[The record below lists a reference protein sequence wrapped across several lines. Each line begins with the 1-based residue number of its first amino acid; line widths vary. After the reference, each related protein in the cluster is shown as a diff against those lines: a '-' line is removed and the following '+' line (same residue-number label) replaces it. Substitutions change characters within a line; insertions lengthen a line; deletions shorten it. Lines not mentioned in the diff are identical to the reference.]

1 MAEIQIGNNS
11 LTKAII
17 RSANGYT
24 AEIYTHG
31 AHVTSWKVPN
41 GEENLLFCSKE
52 AIFSPPTAI
61 RGGIPLCW
69 PQFSD
74 LGPCKTQHGFA
85 RNSEFKITD
94 SSTNS
99 VTMELQ
105 NDGEGN
111 KTPGFSPPDEFPH
124 KFILTC
130 KVSLDQDGSLHQE
143 LSVQNPPTATESLK
157 FTCALH
163 TYFSLRNGDGI
174 KNAAVENLE
183 NYRYLDSLQGR
194 LECVEA
200 EEKVVFPGEVDRI
213 YLGVPDTLK
222 ILDGDTKKGENS
234 AEAVA
239 TGFKIE
245 KSGFSDVVLWNPH
258 AAKAAKMADFGND
271 EWKQMV
277 CVEVA
282 QAGSGAISLNPGERW
297 VGRQKLSQL

>member
-1 MAEIQIGNNS
+1 MAEIQIGINS
-11 LTKAII
+11 LTKAVI

-24 AEIYTHG
+24 AEIYTYG
-31 AHVTSWKVPN
+31 AHVTSWKIPN

-61 RGGIPLCW
+61 RGGIPICW

-74 LGPCKTQHGFA
+74 LGPCKKQHGFA
-85 RNSEFKITD
+85 RNSEFTITD

-99 VTMELQ
+99 VTMELR
-105 NDGEGN
+105 NEGEQN
-111 KTPGFSPPDEFPH
+111 KTPGFSPPDEFPQ
-124 KFILTC
+124 KFILIC

-143 LSVQNPPTATESLK
+143 LLVQNPPTATESLR

-163 TYFSLRNGDGI
+163 TYFTLRNGNEI
-174 KNAAVENLE
+174 KHAAVENLKGC
-183 NYRYLDSLQGR
+183 RYLDSLQGR
-194 LECVEA
+194 LECVQA

-213 YLGVPDTLK
+213 YLGAPDTLK
-222 ILDGDTKKGENS
+222 ILNGGTEQKEKS
-234 AEAVA
+234 A

-245 KSGFSDVVLWNPH
+245 KIAFSDAVVWNPH
-258 AAKAAKMADFGND
+258 AAKAAKMSDFGND

-282 QAGSGAISLNPGERW
+282 QAGSGAIALEPGNQW
-297 VGRQKLSQL
+297 AGRQTLSLL